1 MISTASIGDPSTG
14 LPFCTDAGFAVSAAG
29 FAVGAAGFAVG
40 AAEFAVGA
48 VRAGS
53 DVKPWNE
60 SPAKDIVESSEIVQ
74 FIE

>member
-40 AAEFAVGA
+40 AAGLAVGA
-48 VRAGS
+48 VR
-53 DVKPWNE
+53 
-60 SPAKDIVESSEIVQ
+60 VE
-74 FIE
+74 

>member
-14 LPFCTDAGFAVSAAG
+14 LPFCTGAGFAVSAAG

-53 DVKPWNE
+53 DVKALEREPGQRH
-60 SPAKDIVESSEIVQ
+60 SRK
-74 FIE
+74 F